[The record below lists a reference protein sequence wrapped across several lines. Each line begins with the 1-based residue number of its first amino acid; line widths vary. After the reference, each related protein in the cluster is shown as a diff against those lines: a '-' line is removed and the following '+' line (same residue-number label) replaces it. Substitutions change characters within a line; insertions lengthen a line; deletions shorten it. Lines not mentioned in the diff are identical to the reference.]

1 MLKKHLETAAKNAL
15 YTSKTIQNE
24 LISICGEMIQKRILD
39 DVREAKFYS
48 VIADEAVDCAN
59 DEQLAI
65 SVRYVDCNC
74 QPQEKFLTYSECTSG
89 VTGKDIAENILANLN
104 NWQLEAANMRG
115 QAYDGAGAMSGAVKG
130 AAARIMAQCP
140 KAHYV
145 HCAAHQLNLCVVK
158 CCTIR
163 EVSNAM
169 DCADSVVRFFKFSPK
184 CQTFLEKCID
194 TRTCLEV
201 VIMRSGRSLKNSA
214 TLAGWNDMIH
224 LRYLLT
230 CTSH

>member
-1 MLKKHLETAAKNAL
+1 
-15 YTSKTIQNE
+15 
-24 LISICGEMIQKRILD
+24 
-39 DVREAKFYS
+39 
-48 VIADEAVDCAN
+48 
-59 DEQLAI
+59 
-65 SVRYVDCNC
+65 
-74 QPQEKFLTYSECTSG
+74 
-89 VTGKDIAENILANLN
+89 
-104 NWQLEAANMRG
+104 MRG

-145 HCAAHQLNLCVVK
+145 HCAAHRLNLCVVK
-158 CCTIR
+158 CCTIC

-184 CQTFLEKCID
+184 RQTFLEKCID
-194 TRTCLEV
+194 MRTCLEV
-201 VIMRSGRSLKNSA
+201 VIMRNGRSLKNSA
-214 TLAGWNDMIH
+214 TLAGWSDMIH